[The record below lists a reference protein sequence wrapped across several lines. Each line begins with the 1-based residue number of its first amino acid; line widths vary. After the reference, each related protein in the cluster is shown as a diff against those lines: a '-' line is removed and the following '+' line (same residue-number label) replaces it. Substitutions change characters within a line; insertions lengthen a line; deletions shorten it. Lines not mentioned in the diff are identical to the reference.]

1 MKIDSAWISHLLF
14 ADDLMVFIKDDC
26 DSVNNLNKVFIDF
39 REIMGLSLTEKG
51 LELRKER
58 VLFGSLTMFS

>member
-1 MKIDSAWISHLLF
+1 
-14 ADDLMVFIKDDC
+14 MVFIKDDC